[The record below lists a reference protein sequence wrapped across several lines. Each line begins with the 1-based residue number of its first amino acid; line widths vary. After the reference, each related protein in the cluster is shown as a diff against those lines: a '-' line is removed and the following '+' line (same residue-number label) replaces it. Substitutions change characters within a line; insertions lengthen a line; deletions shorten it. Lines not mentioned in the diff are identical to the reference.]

1 MKIKPWL
8 MLMRPFTLIA
18 PFISIF
24 FGVLLQLSIY
34 KSLDIFWQN
43 FDKIFFASLSLS
55 FAQAVGQI
63 MNQVEDVE
71 IDRANKKGYR
81 PIASGEISIEKAQLM
96 ALILSIFTVIIG
108 FIINTYYGI
117 FMLAFLFSGILYNLE
132 PFRLKKR
139 LWLNTAS
146 LAISRGLLPVP
157 AAWCV
162 VLPEHVFDKIPWLLG
177 SVIAIW
183 VLAWQNTKDFDD
195 IEGDKKHGIITPA
208 VYHGIKNLSFIIL
221 ILSIFAF
228 ILLGLYI
235 KLGLF
240 PIEMSALFILFIPTA
255 KMLHKLFKSDFSPV
269 SLENNELWV
278 SFYLTLAGF
287 YIISAAAYLIKPYL
301 SLFT

>member
-1 MKIKPWL
+1 
-8 MLMRPFTLIA
+8 MRPFTLIA

-43 FDKIFFASLSLS
+43 IDKIFFASVALS

-71 IDRANKKGYR
+71 IDKSNKKGYR
-81 PIASGEISIEKAQLM
+81 PIAKGEISVEKAQLM

-108 FIINTYYGI
+108 FLINTYYGI
-117 FMLAFLFSGILYNLE
+117 FMILFLFSGILYNLE

-139 LWLNTAS
+139 LWLNTVS
-146 LAISRGLLPVP
+146 LAISRGLMPVP
-157 AAWCV
+157 ASWCV
-162 VLPEHVFDKIPWLLG
+162 VFPQYVFDKVPWLLG

-195 IEGDKKHGIITPA
+195 IEGDRKHGIITPV
-208 VYHGIKNLSFIIL
+208 VYHGIKKLSFIIF
-221 ILSIFAF
+221 ILSIFSF
-228 ILLGLYI
+228 LLLAIYI
-235 KLGLF
+235 KFGLI
-240 PIEMSALFILFIPTA
+240 PIELSALFILLIPTA
-255 KMLHKLFKSDFSPV
+255 WMLYKLFKIDFSPV
-269 SLENNELWV
+269 NLENNELWV
-278 SFYLTLAGF
+278 NFYLTLAGF
-287 YIISAAAYLIKPYL
+287 YIISVTAYLIKPYI

>member
-1 MKIKPWL
+1 MRIKPWI
-8 MLMRPFTLIA
+8 MLTRPFTLIA

-43 FDKIFFASLSLS
+43 FDKIFFASLALS

-71 IDRANKKGYR
+71 IDKSNKKGYR

-108 FIINTYYGI
+108 FLINTYYGI
-117 FMLAFLFSGILYNLE
+117 FMIIFLFSGILYNLE

-157 AAWCV
+157 ASWCV
-162 VLPEHVFDKIPWLLG
+162 VLPQYVFDKIPWLLG
-177 SVIAIW
+177 SVIAFW

-208 VYHGIKNLSFIIL
+208 VYHGIKKLSFIIF
-221 ILSIFAF
+221 ILSIFSFLLLAIYIKSDLLPLEF
-228 ILLGLYI
+228 SSLIILL
-235 KLGLF
+235 
-240 PIEMSALFILFIPTA
+240 IPTA
-255 KMLHKLFKSDFSPV
+255 WMLYKLFKTDFSPV
-269 SLENNELWV
+269 NLENNELWV
-278 SFYLTLAGF
+278 NFYLTLAGF
-287 YIISAAAYLIKPYL
+287 YIISTTAYLIKPYI